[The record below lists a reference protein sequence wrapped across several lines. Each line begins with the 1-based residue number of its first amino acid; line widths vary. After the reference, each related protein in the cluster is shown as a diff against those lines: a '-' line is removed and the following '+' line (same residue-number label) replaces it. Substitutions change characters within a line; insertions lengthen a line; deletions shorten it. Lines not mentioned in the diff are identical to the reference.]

1 MTDARFLDNG
11 DSADFYPLNALKGV
25 QELHF
30 GVRTIAKQWQ
40 EALRDNPHIRIH
52 SRLLPT
58 RQNVLAVLD
67 LPDGEGWVRDGELVA
82 RRGGEAVN
90 VKELPED
97 ALWLKDAAHLFE
109 LCGILEGHNP
119 RQGNVVVKIQCLLG
133 HFP

>member
-1 MTDARFLDNG
+1 MTDASFLDNG

-40 EALRDNPHIRIH
+40 EVLRDNPHIRIH

-67 LPDGEGWVRDGELVA
+67 LSDGEGWVRDGELVA
-82 RRGGEAVN
+82 KRGGEAVN

-97 ALWLKDAAHLFE
+97 ALWLKDAAHLLSSVE
-109 LCGILEGHNP
+109 WG
-119 RQGNVVVKIQCLLG
+119 
-133 HFP
+133 